1 MGRGVPPCGAGSF
14 LRGQKGTKDPLGAA
28 SGERLRAAGAHSH
41 CPQTP
46 ITGDALLFSWALSSG
61 VQNQDRLVLLAPGHW
76 ALPSEILKV
85 YTLYGHR
92 LLRQSRGSWAVIGT
106 KYA

>member
-1 MGRGVPPCGAGSF
+1 MPRG
-14 LRGQKGTKDPLGAA
+14 LRSDEHLAKGGC
-28 SGERLRAAGAHSH
+28 SSERNPR
-41 CPQTP
+41 TP